1 MAYENAEGKV
11 SRLYVNA
18 SACNVRLD
26 TYGDRYFTLNLS
38 HSNYYSIY
46 SLLVAASVN
55 RYTVLLRLQDYEPP
69 DPPSNIVQYIVLD
82 W

>member
-1 MAYENAEGKV
+1 MSCENVQGKV

-18 SACNVRLD
+18 PACNIRLD
-26 TYGDRYFTLNLS
+26 TYGDRYFILNLP
-38 HSNYYSIY
+38 HQNYHSIY
-46 SLLVAASVN
+46 SLLVAAAVN
-55 RYTVLLRLQDYEPP
+55 RYTVLLRLEDYEPP